1 MDVAEGRWTIVP
13 VVLVLG
19 LVFLIGAARLSDSPF
34 WKLEAWMR

>member
-13 VVLVLG
+13 VVLVIG
-19 LVFLIGAARLSDSPF
+19 VAFLIGAARLSDYPF